1 MARRGTTDEALVVT
15 GANVVRE
22 LLASRQPVERVWV
35 RAGAWGDLAA
45 LAAARHVP
53 LESAAPDVLARL
65 VPGGT
70 HQGVVARL
78 PAFRYAD
85 LDEVA
90 GAAGRAVLVLD
101 GIQDPHNLGA
111 VLRTARAA
119 GVAGVVVPKDRAT
132 GVTAAVASASVGH
145 VFGVRLARVTNV
157 ARSCDALKEA
167 GWWLV
172 ALVAGAGRDVFEL
185 AGEVERP
192 GLVVGGEGG
201 GIRPLVRERCDF
213 AAGIPMAPGVES
225 LNVSVA
231 AGIALYALTHRAP
244 RL

>member
-1 MARRGTTDEALVVT
+1 MTRRGTTDEPLVVT

-22 LLASRQPVERVWV
+22 LLASSQPVERIWV
-35 RAGAWGDLAA
+35 RGGAPGDLAA
-45 LAAARHVP
+45 RAAARHVP
-53 LESAAPDVLARL
+53 LESATPGLLARL
-65 VPGGT
+65 APGGA

-78 PAFRYAD
+78 PAFRYAE

-90 GAAGRAVLVLD
+90 TAAGRAVLVLD

-132 GVTAAVASASVGH
+132 GVTAAVASASAGH
-145 VFGVRLARVTNV
+145 VFGIRVARVTNV

-172 ALVAGAGRDVFEL
+172 ALVAGEARDVFEL

-192 GLVVGGEGG
+192 AVVVGGEGG
-201 GIRPLVRERCDF
+201 GIRPLVRAHCDLT
-213 AAGIPMAPGVES
+213 ASIPMAPGVES

-231 AGIALYALTHRAP
+231 AGIALYALTHCAP
-244 RL
+244 RV